1 MHARFRSPSAPRLAL
16 APVASLVLLVACAGS
31 PGPSAGAGGSASP
44 TPTAAPTPV
53 APAPQP
59 ILDIAQFL
67 ERCPQED
74 PAYERIRFDV
84 EIRRNGTVVADVPC
98 SGVASSLP
106 VEQFTDEL
114 ITLQS
119 LRVLYHMDAG
129 LANHLPWTDK
139 RAYEWFVSK
148 VGGVNVRD
156 APTASCCSGFGGR
169 VFVDIPSGDQANR
182 EFDRGWLGI
191 SGNVSTYLHE
201 ARHRDGF
208 PHSSCC
214 GVTSGCDAAYD
225 EANLSAYGIHYWI
238 ERAWLLGTINVGMGC
253 QGSRSARDDGLLMR
267 NAANNYAARFCT
279 QRPPPVTLPLEPGGP
294 CPTG

>member
-1 MHARFRSPSAPRLAL
+1 MHATFRSPSCLRLAL
-16 APVASLVLLVACAGS
+16 APVASLVLLAACAGS
-31 PGPSAGAGGSASP
+31 PGPGAGAGGSASP

-59 ILDIAQFL
+59 ILNIAQFL

-74 PAYERIRFDV
+74 PAYERIHFDV
-84 EIRRNGTVVADVPC
+84 EIRRNGAVVTDIPC

-106 VEQFTDEL
+106 IEQFTDEL

-148 VGGVNVRD
+148 VGGVNLRD
-156 APTASCCSGFGGR
+156 GPSASCCSGFGGR
-169 VFVDIPSGDQANR
+169 VFIDISPGDLANR

-191 SGNVSTYLHE
+191 SGNVSTAPWDDQRRY
-201 ARHRDGF
+201 
-208 PHSSCC
+208 
-214 GVTSGCDAAYD
+214 GV
-225 EANLSAYGIHYWI
+225 
-238 ERAWLLGTINVGMGC
+238 
-253 QGSRSARDDGLLMR
+253 
-267 NAANNYAARFCT
+267 
-279 QRPPPVTLPLEPGGP
+279 PGP
-294 CPTG
+294 S